1 MQSHTRPAEI
11 PPSSTRPG
19 LPPNLSRPR
28 GSNPPFVLR
37 TDRNRSP
44 KPREAP
50 SPFLEIEMMLRVP
63 SSPAAA
69 SANQPAAAGSAA
81 RASVR
86 VAAPRPFGTKCM
98 AAAKGKEVLSGV
110 VFQPFKEL
118 KGDLSLVP
126 QKPDQ
131 SLTRHKYIDEC
142 EAAIN
147 QQIKSVLC
155 SLLPLF
161 WNGGFSF
168 LITCLDCG
176 EYLGN
181 L

>member
-1 MQSHTRPAEI
+1 
-11 PPSSTRPG
+11 
-19 LPPNLSRPR
+19 
-28 GSNPPFVLR
+28 
-37 TDRNRSP
+37 
-44 KPREAP
+44 
-50 SPFLEIEMMLRVP
+50 MMLRVP
-63 SSPAAA
+63 PSPAAA

-110 VFQPFKEL
+110 VFQPFEEL